1 MIALLKDSTDG
12 SVDAVIVSTEST
24 QEDIQD
30 IIDEVMDDEDFGG
43 DILEE
48 IKNRLPDDCKVYE
61 SGYDD
66 FISMWY

>member
-1 MIALLKDSTDG
+1 MIALLKDSTNG

-48 IKNRLPDDCKVYE
+48 IKNRLPDDCTVYE
-61 SGYDD
+61 AGFND